1 MDAAW
6 TRPDPNGSSRRD
18 SYSGSSL
25 LKINKMSN
33 NSKVLALKY
42 RPQIFDDLI
51 GQEVVAETI
60 TNSIKADK
68 IPNAYLFT
76 GIRGIGKTTTARIVA
91 KGLNCLNGIENLC
104 KEDLCEN
111 CKSIADSNHIDVL
124 EMDAASK
131 TGVDDVRDLIEFSR
145 YGPTSAKYKIF
156 IIDEV
161 HMLSKQAFNALL
173 KTLEEP
179 PEYLKFIF
187 ATTEI
192 KKIPITVVSRCQRF
206 DLSRIKS
213 SELFEFIKDIK
224 EKEKG
229 KASDEA
235 LKLIV
240 KISEGSVRDAL
251 SLLDR
256 ALLSLDEKKEL
267 DLNAAQKIFGYFD
280 KSQLINLF
288 ELILKGEEEKV
299 INIYRKIYDQGVEP
313 KVFIN
318 DFLEILYYFKNI
330 NSLSLEST
338 NFTLNDEE
346 FSKIKDI
353 SNQVDSEVLILFWQ
367 FAISSLEELD
377 IVSNQ
382 HLSIEMFLIRLMH
395 LSSIKL
401 KKNIDQEV
409 KNDKEANKTDNKEK
423 EFENN
428 SRVVD
433 QIKNIAQE
441 KNHKPEVKPEIKAIN
456 KNLINS
462 FDDLLDICTQKKEI
476 KLKYELE
483 KNVNLVKF
491 EINSIEI
498 SFNDNLDKDFVKDL
512 SSKLFEWTGERWIIT
527 FSKSKGDM
535 SVKEKQKNKKDE
547 LINEIKSSEI
557 YKMVIKKFP
566 DAELLDVKLNEK
578 KEDKNDWFYKDFR

>member
-1 MDAAW
+1 M
-6 TRPDPNGSSRRD
+6 N
-18 SYSGSSL
+18 
-25 LKINKMSN
+25 N

-51 GQEVVAETI
+51 GQEVVTETI
-60 TNSIKADK
+60 TNSIKTDK

-76 GIRGIGKTTTARIVA
+76 GIRGIGKTTIARIVA
-91 KGLNCLNGIENLC
+91 KTLNCSNGIENKC
-104 KEDLCEN
+104 KVKCDN
-111 CKSIADSNHIDVL
+111 CDSIASSSHIDVL

-213 SELFEFIKDIK
+213 SELFEFIKKIK
-224 EKEKG
+224 DKENG
-229 KASDEA
+229 KVTDDA

-256 ALLSLDEKKEL
+256 ALLSLDENTEL

-280 KSQLINLF
+280 KSQLIDLF
-288 ELILKGEEEKV
+288 ELILKGEETKV

-318 DFLEILYYFKNI
+318 DFLELLYYFKNI
-330 NSLSLEST
+330 NFLTLEST
-338 NFTLNDEE
+338 NFSLNDEE
-346 FSKIKDI
+346 FSKIKSI
-353 SNQVDSEVLILFWQ
+353 SNKVESDVLVLFWQ

-395 LSSIKL
+395 LQSVKPQ
-401 KKNIDQEV
+401 KKIELEAEKSEINEIE
-409 KNDKEANKTDNKEK
+409 KNTNSNKII
-423 EFENN
+423 
-428 SRVVD
+428 D
-433 QIKNIAQE
+433 QIKNISQEE
-441 KNHKPEVKPEIKAIN
+441 KNKPQAQTEIKAEN
-456 KNLINS
+456 KILINS
-462 FDDLLDICTQKKEI
+462 FDDLLLVCSEKKEI

-491 EINSIEI
+491 EKNRIEI
-498 SFNDNLDKDFVKDL
+498 SFNDSLDKDFVKDL
-512 SSKLFEWTGERWIIT
+512 SSKLFEWTAERWIIT
-527 FSKSKGDM
+527 FSKSKGEM
-535 SVKEKQKNKKDE
+535 SVKEKQLNNKKLLIDE
-547 LINEIKSSEI
+547 AKSSEA
-557 YKMVIKKFP
+557 YKNIIENFP
-566 DAELLDVKLNEK
+566 DAELIDVKLRKDEGQ
-578 KEDKNDWFYKDFR
+578 ND

>member
-1 MDAAW
+1 M
-6 TRPDPNGSSRRD
+6 
-18 SYSGSSL
+18 
-25 LKINKMSN
+25 NK

-42 RPQIFDDLI
+42 RPQTFDDLI

-60 TNSIKADK
+60 KNAIKLNK
-68 IPNAYLFT
+68 TPNAYLFT

-91 KGLNCLNGIENLC
+91 KSLNCLNGIDNLC
-104 KEDLCEN
+104 KDNLCEN
-111 CKSIADSNHIDVL
+111 CEAISNSSHIDVL

-213 SELFEFIKDIK
+213 SELFEFIKKIK
-224 EKEKG
+224 NKENG
-229 KASDEA
+229 KASDDA

-256 ALLSLDEKKEL
+256 GLLTLENDKEL
-267 DLNAAQKIFGYFD
+267 DLSAAQSIFGYFD
-280 KSQLINLF
+280 KSQLIDLF
-288 ELILKGEEEKV
+288 KLILEGNENEV
-299 INIYRKIYDQGVEP
+299 IKIYRKIYDQGVEP

-318 DFLEILYYFKNI
+318 DFLELIYYFKNI
-330 NSLSLEST
+330 NFLTLEST
-338 NFTLNDEE
+338 NFSLNDEE
-346 FSKIKDI
+346 FSKIKEI
-353 SNQVDSEVLILFWQ
+353 SNTVDSEVLILFWQ
-367 FAISSLEELD
+367 FTIKTLEELD
-377 IVSNQ
+377 IVSSQ

-395 LSSIKL
+395 LSGL
-401 KKNIDQEV
+401 KQKNEINIDQNLTQKKTSLKE
-409 KNDKEANKTDNKEK
+409 NDDVEIRASTQTL
-423 EFENN
+423 
-428 SRVVD
+428 D
-433 QIKNIAQE
+433 QIKNITQE
-441 KNHKPEVKPEIKAIN
+441 KKAKPLLNDDAKGIERLE
-456 KNLINS
+456 INS
-462 FDDLLDICTQKKEI
+462 FENLLEVCNLKKEI

-483 KNVNLVKF
+483 KNVNLVRF
-491 EINSIEI
+491 DNPRIEI

-512 SSKLFEWTGERWIIT
+512 STKLFEWTNKRWIIT
-527 FSKSKGDM
+527 FSKSKGQM
-535 SVKEKQKNKKDE
+535 SVKEKEKNLKKE
-547 LINEIKSSEI
+547 LIDKAKQSDL
-557 YKMVIKKFP
+557 YKKVIEKFP
-566 DAELLDVKLNEK
+566 DAELVDVKFNN
-578 KEDKNDWFYKDFR
+578 KEEEND

>member
-1 MDAAW
+1 M
-6 TRPDPNGSSRRD
+6 N
-18 SYSGSSL
+18 
-25 LKINKMSN
+25 N

-42 RPQIFDDLI
+42 RPQTFDDLI

-256 ALLSLDEKKEL
+256 ALLSLDEKTEL

-353 SNQVDSEVLILFWQ
+353 SNQVDSEVLILFWH

-409 KNDKEANKTDNKEK
+409 KNDKEANKTDDKEK

-441 KNHKPEVKPEIKAIN
+441 KNHKLEVKPEIKAIN

-462 FDDLLDICTQKKEI
+462 FDDLIDICTQKKEI

-491 EINSIEI
+491 EINRIEI

-566 DAELLDVKLNEK
+566 DAELLDVKLNEN
-578 KEDKNDWFYKDFR
+578 KEDKND

>member
-1 MDAAW
+1 M
-6 TRPDPNGSSRRD
+6 N
-18 SYSGSSL
+18 
-25 LKINKMSN
+25 N

-42 RPQIFDDLI
+42 RPKTFDDLI

-91 KGLNCLNGIENLC
+91 KGLNCSNGIENLC
-104 KEDLCEN
+104 KEDLCDN
-111 CKSIADSNHIDVL
+111 CKSIADSSHIDVL

-213 SELFEFIKDIK
+213 SELFEFIKNIK
-224 EKEKG
+224 EKENG

-256 ALLSLDEKKEL
+256 ALLSLDEKTEL
-267 DLNAAQKIFGYFD
+267 DLNTAQKIFGYFD

-338 NFTLNDEE
+338 NFSLNDDDY
-346 FSKIKDI
+346 SKIKEL
-353 SNQVDSEVLILFWQ
+353 SNQVDPEVLILFWQ
-367 FAISSLEELD
+367 FTISSLEELD

-401 KKNIDQEV
+401 NKNTDLEQS
-409 KNDKEANKTDNKEK
+409 NDNLDNQTANKENEQK
-423 EFENN
+423 FEDN
-428 SRVVD
+428 SRIIN

-441 KNHKPEVKPEIKAIN
+441 EKQKPEVKPEIKAID
-456 KNLINS
+456 KNFINS
-462 FDDLLDICTQKKEI
+462 FDDLLNICTLKKEI

-491 EINSIEI
+491 ERNRIEI

-512 SSKLFEWTGERWIIT
+512 SSKLYEWTAERWIIT
-527 FSKSKGDM
+527 FSKSKGEM

-547 LINEIKSSEI
+547 LISEIKNSEI
-557 YKMVIKKFP
+557 YKKVMEKFP
-566 DAELLDVKLNEK
+566 DAELIDVKLNEK
-578 KEDKNDWFYKDFR
+578 KEDKND

>member
-1 MDAAW
+1 M
-6 TRPDPNGSSRRD
+6 
-18 SYSGSSL
+18 
-25 LKINKMSN
+25 NK

-60 TNSIKADK
+60 TNSIKANK
-68 IPNAYLFT
+68 VPNAYLFT

-91 KGLNCLNGIENLC
+91 RALNCLNGIEKLC
-104 KEDLCEN
+104 KENLCEN
-111 CKSIADSNHIDVL
+111 CEAIKSSSHIDVL

-145 YGPTSAKYKIF
+145 YGPTSSKYKIF

-206 DLSRIKS
+206 DLSRINS
-213 SELFEFIKDIK
+213 SELFKFVKKIKDK
-224 EKEKG
+224 ENG

-256 ALLSLDEKKEL
+256 ALLSLDENIEL

-288 ELILKGEEEKV
+288 ELILKGDEKKV
-299 INIYRKIYDQGVEP
+299 IRTYRKIYDQGVEP

-318 DFLEILYYFKNI
+318 DFLELLYYFKNI
-330 NSLSLEST
+330 NSLTLEST
-338 NFTLNDEE
+338 NFSLNDEE
-346 FSKIKDI
+346 FSAIKNI
-353 SNQVDSEVLILFWQ
+353 SKQVDSDVLILFWQ
-367 FAISSLEELD
+367 FAISFLEELD
-377 IVSNQ
+377 IVTNQ
-382 HLSIEMFLIRLMH
+382 HLSIEMFLIRMMY
-395 LSSIKL
+395 LSSIKSKNNNNFNTDDKSFDNTKI
-401 KKNIDQEV
+401 KKESEIESSI
-409 KNDKEANKTDNKEK
+409 KT
-423 EFENN
+423 
-428 SRVVD
+428 VD

-441 KNHKPEVKPEIKAIN
+441 KKNKPELEMEAKVMD

-462 FDDLLDICTQKKEI
+462 FKDLLDVCYQKKEI
-476 KLKYELE
+476 KLKFELE

-491 EINSIEI
+491 ERNRIEI

-512 SSKLFEWTGERWIIT
+512 SSKLLEWTAERWIIT
-527 FSKSKGDM
+527 FSKSKGEI
-535 SVKEKQKNKKDE
+535 SIKEKENNKKKE
-547 LINEIKSSEI
+547 IINEVKNLEI
-557 YKMVIKKFP
+557 YKEVIKKFP
-566 DAELLDVKLNEK
+566 DAELLDVKLNNE
-578 KEDKNDWFYKDFR
+578 EG

>member
-1 MDAAW
+1 M
-6 TRPDPNGSSRRD
+6 N
-18 SYSGSSL
+18 
-25 LKINKMSN
+25 N

-60 TNSIKADK
+60 TNSVKADK

-91 KGLNCLNGIENLC
+91 KALNCLNGIENLC

-111 CKSIADSNHIDVL
+111 CKSITSSSHIDVL

-145 YGPTSAKYKIF
+145 YGPTSSKYKIF

-213 SELFEFIKDIK
+213 SELFEFIKKIK
-224 EKEKG
+224 EKENG
-229 KASDEA
+229 KVSDDA

-256 ALLSLDEKKEL
+256 ALLSLDKNTEL

-288 ELILKGEEEKV
+288 ELILKGEEKKV
-299 INIYRKIYDQGVEP
+299 IYIYRKIYDQGIEP
-313 KVFIN
+313 KVFVN

-330 NSLSLEST
+330 NSLSLEGT
-338 NFTLNDEE
+338 NFSLNDEE
-346 FSKIKDI
+346 FSKIKDV
-353 SNQVDSEVLILFWQ
+353 SNQVDAEVLILFWQ
-367 FAISSLEELD
+367 FTVSTLEELD

-401 KKNIDQEV
+401 KKNTDQELKDEKV
-409 KNDKEANKTDNKEK
+409 DDNTDHKEQ
-423 EFENN
+423 EFDNN
-428 SRVVD
+428 SRSVE
-433 QIKNIAQE
+433 QIKNIVQE
-441 KNHKPEVKPEIKAIN
+441 EKHKPEIKSEIKVID

-491 EINSIEI
+491 ERNRIEI
-498 SFNDNLDKDFVKDL
+498 SFNDNLDKDFVKDI
-512 SSKLFEWTGERWIIT
+512 SSKLFEWTDERWIIT
-527 FSKSKGDM
+527 FSKFKGEM

-547 LINEIKSSEI
+547 LINEVKNSEI
-557 YKMVIKKFP
+557 YKMVMKKFP
-566 DAELLDVKLNEK
+566 DVELFDVKLK
-578 KEDKNDWFYKDFR
+578 KKKDIND